1 MKLFHGGGSPFVR
14 KVMVLA
20 HETGLVDKLELLDG
34 GTTPVETNPELAKS
48 NPVGKIPA
56 LILDDGTTL
65 ANSPVICDYLDTQH
79 DGAKMIPASGSAR
92 WEALRLQAICDGLMD
107 AAVLNRYETI
117 VRPEGLRWA
126 DWSAGQM
133 GKVDRVVDA
142 LEAAADS
149 LGDRVDIGTI
159 SVGCACGYLD
169 FRYGD
174 RNWRGSHPK
183 LAAWFAGFE
192 ARPSMQATMPPKA

>member
-14 KVMVLA
+14 KVMVVA
-20 HETGLVDKLELLDG
+20 HEAGLVDRLELLDG
-34 GTTPVETNPELAKS
+34 GTTPVETNPTLAKS

-56 LILDDGTTL
+56 LILDDGTTW
-65 ANSPVICDYLDTQH
+65 ANSPVICEYLDSLNS
-79 DGAKMIPASGSAR
+79 GAKLYPAAGATR
-92 WEALRLQAICDGLMD
+92 WDALHLQAICDGLMD
-107 AAVLNRYETI
+107 AAVNNRYETM
-117 VRPEGLRWA
+117 VRPEPLRWA
-126 DWSAGQM
+126 DWSAGQL

-142 LEAAADS
+142 LEEAADGF
-149 LGDRVDIGTI
+149 GDRVDIGTI

-183 LAAWFAGFE
+183 LATWFANFE
-192 ARPSMQATMPPKA
+192 QRPSMQATMPPKA

>member
-14 KVMVLA
+14 KVMVVA
-20 HETGLVDKLELLDG
+20 HETGLVGKLELLDG
-34 GTTPVETNPELAKS
+34 GTTPIETNPTLAKS

-56 LILDDGTTL
+56 LILDDGTAL
-65 ANSPVICDYLDTQH
+65 ANSPVICEYLDSQH
-79 DGAKMIPASGSAR
+79 SGAKMIPASGSAR
-92 WEALRLQAICDGLMD
+92 WQALHLQAICDGLMD
-107 AAVLNRYETI
+107 AAVNNRYETM
-117 VRPEGLRWA
+117 VRPEGLRWDA
-126 DWSAGQM
+126 WSAGQL

-149 LGDRVDIGTI
+149 LGDQADIGTI

-183 LAAWFAGFE
+183 LAAWYAKFE
-192 ARPSMQATMPPKA
+192 KRPSMQATLPPTA